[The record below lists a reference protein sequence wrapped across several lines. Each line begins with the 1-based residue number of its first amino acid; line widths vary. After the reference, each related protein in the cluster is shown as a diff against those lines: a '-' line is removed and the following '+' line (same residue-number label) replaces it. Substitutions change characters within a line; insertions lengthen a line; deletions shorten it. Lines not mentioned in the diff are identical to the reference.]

1 MPQLKIVALGD
12 RGAAGSGARIGWGG
26 ILSNEGPGIF
36 RSQDDRGT
44 AERYQ
49 MGRWWIAMHCMPR
62 PGAGRL
68 SILALRWG
76 WMKRSRRLG
85 RVAIRVY
92 A

>member
-1 MPQLKIVALGD
+1 MTD
-12 RGAAGSGARIGWGG
+12 
-26 ILSNEGPGIF
+26 
-36 RSQDDRGT
+36 GT